1 MGLLHPPGRPHGS
14 ISAIGCQKCPHPR
27 CLHPPASLHRRNKN
41 KPQLSPPASSNARIQ
56 QTFSASESWITPKQ
70 TPQTQI
76 FPKRFTSPSAPLAT
90 AVPKPYPTQT
100 THHNPRP
107 TAPPAK
113 PHSSSSTRTSQTH
126 PGQQRR
132 RTISS
137 PASLPYRSIAVKIK
151 RVCGAV
157 AQLGER
163 LVRNEE
169 ASGSIPLS
177 STK

>member
-1 MGLLHPPGRPHGS
+1 MRQLHPPAFPHGS
-14 ISAIGCQKCPHPR
+14 ISVIGSQKCPHPR
-27 CLHPPASLHRRNKN
+27 CLPPPASLHRRINN
-41 KPQLSPPASSNARIQ
+41 KPQLSPPASSNSRIQ

-70 TPQTQI
+70 TPPTQN
-76 FPKRFTSPSAPLAT
+76 FPKRFPSPSAPLAT

-107 TAPPAK
+107 TAPPAN
-113 PHSSSSTRTSQTH
+113 PHSSSCTRTSQTH

-137 PASLPYRSIAVKIK
+137 QASLPWRCIAVKIK

-169 ASGSIPLS
+169 ASG
-177 STK
+177 